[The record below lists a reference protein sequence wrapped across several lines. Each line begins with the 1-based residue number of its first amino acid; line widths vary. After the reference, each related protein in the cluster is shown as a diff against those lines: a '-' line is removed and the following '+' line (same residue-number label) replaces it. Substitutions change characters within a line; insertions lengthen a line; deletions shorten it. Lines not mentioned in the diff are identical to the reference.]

1 MDGGGRLASARDA
14 HGGGPR
20 GATRGDR
27 PRPPRRTLPGVAAS
41 RRPTLRDVAE
51 LAGASFKTVSRVVNG
66 EAGVSAAMTRRVQ
79 AAIDQLGYRP
89 DPTASILRRADG
101 RSDTIAVI
109 LESLANPFSAAVHDA
124 IVATMRERGVLVLSA
139 STDEDPAHE
148 RAAFVAFVDR
158 RVDGMVLMPTGS
170 DHGWLRS
177 ERIGERHVV
186 MVDRPAPGF
195 PSDAVVADNR
205 GGARRAVE
213 HLARHG
219 HRRIAFLGDLPGIYT
234 ARERATGFRAGLRAA
249 GLPHDPALERAGLR
263 DSEQARRAV
272 AELLALD
279 DPPTAIFA
287 GQNLLTIGAVRALR
301 DAAAH
306 RRVALVGFDDVELAD
321 LLDPGVTVVAQAP
334 SEIGRVAAELL
345 LARIDG
351 DAAPARR
358 RVVPT
363 TLIARGS
370 GELPGPAG
378 AQPASG

>member
-1 MDGGGRLASARDA
+1 MPTSAGRAAYAARV
-14 HGGGPR
+14 
-20 GATRGDR
+20 T
-27 PRPPRRTLPGVAAS
+27 AS

-101 RSDTIAVI
+101 RSDAVAVI
-109 LESLANPFSAAVHDA
+109 LESLSNPFSAAVHGA
-124 IVATMRERGVLVLSA
+124 IVGAMRERGVVVLSA
-139 STDEDPAHE
+139 STDEDPEHE
-148 RAAFVAFVDR
+148 RQAFVAFVDR

-177 ERIGERHVV
+177 ERIGRRHVV

-213 HLARHG
+213 HLVRHG
-219 HRRIAFLGDLPGIYT
+219 HRRIAFLGDLPRIYT
-234 ARERATGFRAGLRAA
+234 ARERAAGFRAGLRAA
-249 GLPHDPALERAGLR
+249 GIERDPALERTGLR
-263 DSEQARRAV
+263 DSAQARRAV
-272 AELLALD
+272 AELLDAAEQ
-279 DPPTAIFA
+279 PTAIFA
-287 GQNLLTIGAVRALR
+287 GQNLLTVGAVRALR
-301 DAAAH
+301 EAGLH

-321 LLDPGVTVVAQAP
+321 LLEPGVTVVAQSPVA
-334 SEIGRVAAELL
+334 IGRAAAELL

-351 DAAPARR
+351 DASAPRR
-358 RVVPT
+358 QVVPT
-363 TLIARGS
+363 ELVARGS
-370 GELPGPAG
+370 GELPGPARQ
-378 AQPASG
+378 QPSS